1 MKEEFKKMIKIN
13 DNMIDFSLPNEKGE
27 LITLSSFKGKKIILY
42 FYPKDM
48 TSGCTKEALGYKEDY
63 LKFKELNAVVIG
75 ISKDSIESHKKF
87 ISKNELPFILLSDE
101 SLEVIKAYDAYGEK
115 SLYGK
120 KYMGVIRS
128 TVIIDE
134 NGKIIYINKKANA
147 SSDSKDSLCVIGK

>member
-1 MKEEFKKMIKIN
+1 MIKIN